1 MEAETD
7 LKPTL
12 RAELQSKISVR
23 NVSKIFEGPDGKPL
37 SVMDDVTLELRP
49 GRFIGLIGPSGCG
62 KSTLLNIIANLETL
76 TNGEIRIDGMLLK
89 EHPDLCRRLAYVFQT
104 PRLLNWRRVKDNI
117 VFALKANGNIPKE
130 EWNARVRKYLAMVG
144 LEDFANSFPLQ
155 LSGGMQQRVGIARA
169 LAIEPDILLMDEPF
183 SMLDEITAKKLRED
197 LTDIWLKEEAES
209 GKRRTIIFVTHDI
222 GEAVYLCDDIYMMTC
237 RPAKLFYY
245 EEVTVPRPRG
255 YFDPEVLQIQS
266 DLTRLFYEKAF
277 G

>member
-1 MEAETD
+1 METENDMKTL
-7 LKPTL
+7 LKT
-12 RAELQSKISVR
+12 ELQSKISIGH
-23 NVSKIFEGPDGKPL
+23 VSKIFEGPDGKPL
-37 SVMDDVTLELRP
+37 TVVDDVSLDLRP

-76 TNGEIRIDGMLLK
+76 SKGEIRIDGMLLN
-89 EHPDLCRRLAYVFQT
+89 EHPDLRRRLSYVFQT

-117 VFALKANGNIPKE
+117 IFALKANGNVPKE
-130 EWNARVRKYLAMVG
+130 EWDARVKKYLTMVG
-144 LEDFANSFPLQ
+144 LDDFANSFPLQ

-197 LTDIWLKEEAES
+197 LTDIWLKEEAEL

-222 GEAVYLCDDIYMMTC
+222 GEAVYLCDDIYMLTR
-237 RPAKLFYY
+237 RPAKLFHY

-266 DLTRLFYEKAF
+266 DLTKLFYEKAF

>member
-1 MEAETD
+1 METETD
-7 LKPTL
+7 MKTTLK
-12 RAELQSKISVR
+12 AELQPKISIR

-37 SVMDDVTLELRP
+37 TVVDDVSLDLRP

-76 TNGEIRIDGMLLK
+76 SKGQIRIDGMLLD
-89 EHPDLCRRLAYVFQT
+89 EHPDLRRKLAYVFQT

-117 VFALKANGNIPKE
+117 RFALKANGNIPNE
-130 EWNARVRKYLAMVG
+130 EWDARVKKYLAMVG
-144 LEDFANSFPLQ
+144 LEEFANSFPLQ

-197 LTDIWLKEEAES
+197 LTEIWLKEEAEL

-222 GEAVYLCDDIYMMTC
+222 GEAVYLCDDIYMLTR
-237 RPAKLFYY
+237 RPAKLFHY
-245 EEVTVPRPRG
+245 EEVTVQRPRG